1 MGGGRRLVVLKL
13 KSVVLKGQKY
23 WYGFLIFY
31 QVRKHCCGARKYK
44 WALEMQAETVLLKKK
59 TPAAGVVLSSD
70 CWICS
75 CVFDYLNSHNYVE
88 KKLVLLRTST
98 PVATWT
104 LSSWSDFRNNLH
116 RVCYFSVWYFVVSV
130 SVNASLWFDIVKCR
144 CRQCTRTNLFTNH
157 WLPQKL
163 KLWCVRLSN
172 DLTPNLSYCG
182 FGYPNHYSTTAVF
195 WSISQGI
202 EMWTQTLPASEH
214 WYELKKNNTE

>member
-1 MGGGRRLVVLKL
+1 MLRTN
-13 KSVVLKGQKY
+13 
-23 WYGFLIFY
+23 W
-31 QVRKHCCGARKYK
+31 
-44 WALEMQAETVLLKKK
+44 
-59 TPAAGVVLSSD
+59 
-70 CWICS
+70 CS
-75 CVFDYLNSHNYVE
+75 CELQHLSRLERSLREAILGKTSMRFD
-88 KKLVLLRTST
+88 
-98 PVATWT
+98 
-104 LSSWSDFRNNLH
+104 

-172 DLTPNLSYCG
+172 DELLDLTSNLSYCG

-202 EMWTQTLPASEH
+202 EMWTQTLPAPSIGVPIWSSIHSKRIRNKEM
-214 WYELKKNNTE
+214 EGFCRF